1 MVVRDLLAV
10 SEGTITIINRDAQT
24 NFFGATYMAVEF
36 LRHIFRHTLDSE
48 AVGYRSSGA
57 ENSPEAYPCCKG
69 IVIIKALQDIE
80 NYGSEDR
87 MPWAGD
93 DEALMELAI
102 REAIS
107 G

>member
-10 SEGTITIINRDAQT
+10 SEGSITIINRDAQT
-24 NFFGATYMAVEF
+24 NFFGTANVAVEF

-57 ENSPEAYPCCKG
+57 EDSPETYPCCKG
-69 IVIIKALQDIE
+69 IVIVKALQDIK

-87 MPWAGD
+87 MSWASD
-93 DEALMELAI
+93 DEPLMELAI
-102 REAIS
+102 TEAIS
-107 G
+107 R

>member
-1 MVVRDLLAV
+1 M
-10 SEGTITIINRDAQT
+10 SKGSITIINRDAQT
-24 NFFGATYMAVEF
+24 NFFCTANVAVEF
-36 LRHIFRHTLDSE
+36 LRHILRHTLDSK

-57 ENSPEAYPCCKG
+57 EYSPETYPCCKG
-69 IVIIKALQDIE
+69 IVIIKMLQDIE

-93 DEALMELAI
+93 DEALMELTI

-107 G
+107 R